1 MSCPLSALA
10 TIAAMTATQLQQDES
25 YLPYNDPVVAGADAA
40 VCKQETDDEE
50 VDATAEVAADH
61 QPTATS
67 SSDDDSH
74 ASDSSS
80 RSTSSKKPMKKRAV
94 PADHV
99 YNYSQQS
106 YHHQDYESSSSV
118 DEKDS
123 QERIVREGQPPLKR
137 HRGVPGPNNKKRTKQ
152 TKKSNSNN
160 NNPAR
165 RPRSNSGGTSKTN
178 NQPSFPAL
186 LMGIMSASQNKEYI
200 SFLSDDRSFIIVNP
214 EMLVSHVL
222 PMYFTERDGDDD
234 DDNMNFGDFLE
245 LLDVWYVSL
254 VGDVLGGRGTL
265 YHMHYMLMFH
275 LFLYTCYAHSMIYT
289 HIIVIPPTGDLKTP
303 PSHNILKWMSTNIP
317 SFARVIGRLVWKLHC
332 LLNWLPSLQIRRRQ
346 SRPAGIITTATTRG
360 VGESSR

>member
-40 VCKQETDDEE
+40 VCNKQETADEE

-61 QPTATS
+61 QSTATS

-74 ASDSSS
+74 ASGSSS

-99 YNYSQQS
+99 YNNSQQS
-106 YHHQDYESSSSV
+106 YYHNQDYHHHYESSSSV

-222 PMYFTERDGDDD
+222 PMYFTERDDDD
-234 DDNMNFGDFLE
+234 MNFGDFLE

-265 YHMHYMLMFH
+265 YHMHHVLTFH
-275 LFLYTCYAHSMIYT
+275 LFLYT
-289 HIIVIPPTGDLKTP
+289 
-303 PSHNILKWMSTNIP
+303 
-317 SFARVIGRLVWKLHC
+317 
-332 LLNWLPSLQIRRRQ
+332 
-346 SRPAGIITTATTRG
+346 
-360 VGESSR
+360 